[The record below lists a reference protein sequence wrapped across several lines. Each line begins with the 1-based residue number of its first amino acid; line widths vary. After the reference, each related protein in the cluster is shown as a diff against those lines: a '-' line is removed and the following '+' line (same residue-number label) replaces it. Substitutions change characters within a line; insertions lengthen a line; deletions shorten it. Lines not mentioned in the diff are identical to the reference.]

1 MSNSRR
7 LGACGICGFLRP
19 LTAKIPGFRAS
30 LGVCKVEN
38 AQNCAFSLSFGL
50 KSRRLLGLVL
60 CGLCAMRIG
69 AATVSFLV
77 IETGLPKEAG
87 NSVHSGLWESGLLDV
102 FFEAGHIVSNAP
114 VLRLAQ
120 KPAGVFP
127 EDARPDLAEA
137 VEGGA
142 DFFILA
148 LLDYSVPANELIQKP
163 RHVSLRLF
171 QTRPHKLLYEQQYN
185 DTGPNSLDTVYE
197 NLKRAARGLLP
208 HLNDR

>member
-7 LGACGICGFLRP
+7 
-19 LTAKIPGFRAS
+19 
-30 LGVCKVEN
+30 
-38 AQNCAFSLSFGL
+38 
-50 KSRRLLGLVL
+50 LGLVL
-60 CGLCAMRIG
+60 CGLCAMRLG

-77 IETGLPKEAG
+77 IETGLPEGAG
-87 NSVHSGLWESGLLDV
+87 TGAYSGLWESGLLDV

-127 EDARPDLAEA
+127 DEALPDLAGA

-148 LLDYSVPANELIQKP
+148 LLDYSAPPNGLIQKP

-171 QTRPHKLLYEQQYN
+171 QTGSRRLLYEQQYN
-185 DTGPNSLDTVYE
+185 DTGPDNPDLAYE
-197 NLKRAARGLLP
+197 SLKRAARDLVP
-208 HLNDR
+208 HLNDK